1 MRMARAELLLLFYF
15 YRKHKNNAALDKNA
29 GQHVP
34 LKNILRQISSGHSG
48 WRKLLQYIRWG
59 MRREPDK
66 NYVG

>member
-1 MRMARAELLLLFYF
+1 MCFEKYI
-15 YRKHKNNAALDKNA
+15 AADKFW
-29 GQHVP
+29 P
-34 LKNILRQISSGHSG
+34 FG